1 MFEKKGEWRKI
12 LDFCHGDGDE
22 SRRAKSLCNLMF
34 ALRKEFEDS
43 TEFLSLF
50 CNLVM

>member
-1 MFEKKGEWRKI
+1 MFEKKRVNGKYWIFVTGTTMR
-12 LDFCHGDGDE
+12 
-22 SRRAKSLCNLMF
+22 RRAKSLCNLLF